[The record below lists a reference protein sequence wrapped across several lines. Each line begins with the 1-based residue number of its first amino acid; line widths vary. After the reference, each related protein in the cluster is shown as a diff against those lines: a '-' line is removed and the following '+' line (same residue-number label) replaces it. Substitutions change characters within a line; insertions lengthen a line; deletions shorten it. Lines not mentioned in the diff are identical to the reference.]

1 VLVNYLLE
9 MEALEGE
16 RQSLFTVLSEL
27 YLNALDHGVLAL
39 DSSLKK
45 DTAGFEAYFKTRE
58 SRLARLDSGY
68 VQFDLSGEQGITQR
82 SILVRVED
90 SGAGFSFSDPTL
102 SPTSKTAL
110 NGRGLELIRGL
121 CESLEFEGR
130 GNIVSARF
138 SWNTG

>member
-1 VLVNYLLE
+1 
-9 MEALEGE
+9 
-16 RQSLFTVLSEL
+16 VLSEL
-27 YLNALDHGVLAL
+27 YVNALDHGVLAL

-45 DTAGFEAYFKTRE
+45 DPAGFEAYFKTRQ

-68 VQFDLSGEQGITQR
+68 VQFDLSAEQGIAQR

-90 SGAGFSFSDPTL
+90 SGASFACADPML
-102 SPTSKTAL
+102 SPSTKTAL
-110 NGRGLELIRGL
+110 DGRGLELIRGL
-121 CESLEFEGR
+121 CESLEIEGK